1 MRRTLA
7 LIASSVLIAGT
18 AASACGATPASSTG
32 PASSPKITKVVVFMV
47 ENHSLSE
54 MKSGM
59 PKTYRFASRYG
70 IATHYQAITHP
81 SLPNYLAIAA
91 GSPQGVT
98 DDADPSSHRLSG
110 PTIFSQALANHKT
123 AKTYADAMPS
133 NCDRTN
139 AGEYAVRHNPWTYFA
154 DDAAACQKYDVPAT
168 RLAHDVKAGRL
179 PNLGFIV
186 PDVIDDAHDGT
197 LGQADAWISR
207 QIKLLTSGSDWRSGH
222 LAIVVTA
229 DEDDHSGDN
238 TVLTTVAS
246 RYQRHKVVTTPLT
259 HYSLTGFID
268 DVLHVG
274 RLGNAATAPSMAKAF
289 GVKL

>member
-7 LIASSVLIAGT
+7 LIASSFLTLACTTTVAQ
-18 AASACGATPASSTG
+18 AAAPT
-32 PASSPKITKVVVFMV
+32 PKITKVIVFMV

-54 MKSGM
+54 MQSGM
-59 PKTYRFASRYG
+59 PKTYKFASKYAV
-70 IATHYQAITHP
+70 ATHYQAITHP

-91 GSPQGVT
+91 GSTLGVT
-98 DDADPSSHRLSG
+98 DDANPSGHLLTG
-110 PTIFSQALANHKT
+110 PTIFSQALTHHKT

-133 NCDRTN
+133 NCYPTN
-139 AGEYAVRHNPWTYFA
+139 AGEYAVRHNPWTYFT

-168 RLAHDVKAGRL
+168 RLAHDTKAGKL

-197 LGQADAWISR
+197 LAQADAWISA
-207 QIKLLTSGSDWRSGH
+207 QIRLLTSGSDWKSGH

-246 RYQRHKVVTTPLT
+246 RYQKHKVVTTPLT

-268 DVLHVG
+268 AVLHVKPLRG
-274 RLGNAATAPSMAKAF
+274 AATAPSMAKAF
-289 GVKL
+289 KVNL